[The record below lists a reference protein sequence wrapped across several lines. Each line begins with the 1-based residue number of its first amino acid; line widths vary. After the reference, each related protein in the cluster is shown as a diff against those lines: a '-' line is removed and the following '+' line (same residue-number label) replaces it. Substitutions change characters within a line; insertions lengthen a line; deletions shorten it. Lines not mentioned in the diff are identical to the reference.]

1 MQVWKRIS
9 IALAMGIT
17 VLATTGCGTI
27 ATMGKLEKGA
37 GSEAS
42 RMWDRWVEGDGDIA
56 VATTWEAKVKAG
68 VSAKD
73 VEEILKIV
81 AVERNMR
88 DVGVLPLSK
97 ELEARSGKKEK
108 LLTVYSYCSPATAR
122 KMVDFSPHM
131 AAYLPC
137 RVSMVEHDD
146 GSLWLYTLNMD
157 MMVKMGRKLPSPLKE
172 EAQAVRDTIWEMMQ
186 RASKGEF

>member
-1 MQVWKRIS
+1 MRTMKRWM
-9 IALAMGIT
+9 AAVLVGVT
-17 VLATTGCGTI
+17 VLGLGGCGTVN
-27 ATMGKLEKGA
+27 TLSKLEDGA
-37 GSEAS
+37 GGEAM
-42 RMWDRWVEGDGDIA
+42 RMWDRWVEGGGDIA
-56 VATTWEAKVKAG
+56 IATTWERKVKDG

-73 VEEILKIV
+73 VEEILKLV

-137 RVSMVEHDD
+137 RVSVVEKED
-146 GSLWLYTLNMD
+146 GLWLYTLNMD

-172 EAQAVRDTIWEMMQ
+172 EAQAVRDTIYEMME

>member
-1 MQVWKRIS
+1 MRTIKRW
-9 IALAMGIT
+9 MGVMLVGVA
-17 VLATTGCGTI
+17 VLGLGGCGTVNTI
-27 ATMGKLEKGA
+27 SKLEDGA
-37 GSEAS
+37 GGEAM
-42 RMWDRWVEGDGDIA
+42 RMWDRWVEGGGDIA
-56 VATTWEAKVKAG
+56 IATTWERKVKDG

-73 VEEILKIV
+73 VEEILKLV

-137 RVSMVEHDD
+137 RVSVVEKDD
-146 GSLWLYTLNMD
+146 GLWLYTLNMD

-172 EAQAVRDTIWEMMQ
+172 EAQAVRDTIFEMME